1 MKKHPWLCFVIIML
15 VVGIVVGI
23 SATDLWQYIV
33 DFMKIGVDLLIKWLN
48 EVVKAIRDSL
58 VSVTGTN
65 NSDGLPTSIEAAQI
79 MGVIRFS

>member
-1 MKKHPWLCFVIIML
+1 ML
-15 VVGIVVGI
+15 VVGLVVGI

-48 EVVKAIRDSL
+48 EVINAIRDSL
-58 VSVTGTN
+58 TSVTGTN
-65 NSDGLPTSIEAAQI
+65 TSTSLPTSMETAQI

>member
-15 VVGIVVGI
+15 VVGLVVGI

-48 EVVKAIRDSL
+48 EVINAIRDSL
-58 VSVTGTN
+58 TSVIGTN
-65 NSDGLPTSIEAAQI
+65 SSTSLPTSMEAAQI

>member
-1 MKKHPWLCFVIIML
+1 MKKHPWLCFFIIML
-15 VVGIVVGI
+15 VVGLVVGI

-48 EVVKAIRDSL
+48 EVINAIRDSL
-58 VSVTGTN
+58 TSVTGTN
-65 NSDGLPTSIEAAQI
+65 NSTSLPTSMEAAQI

>member
-15 VVGIVVGI
+15 VVGLVVGI

-48 EVVKAIRDSL
+48 EVINAIRDSL
-58 VSVTGTN
+58 TSVTGTN
-65 NSDGLPTSIEAAQI
+65 SSTSLPTSMEAAQI

>member
-1 MKKHPWLCFVIIML
+1 MKKHPWLCFFIIML
-15 VVGIVVGI
+15 VVGLVVGI

-48 EVVKAIRDSL
+48 EVINAIRDSL
-58 VSVTGTN
+58 TSVTGTN
-65 NSDGLPTSIEAAQI
+65 NSTSLPTSMETAQI

>member
-1 MKKHPWLCFVIIML
+1 ML

>member
-1 MKKHPWLCFVIIML
+1 MKKHPWLCFFIIML
-15 VVGIVVGI
+15 VVGLVVGI

-48 EVVKAIRDSL
+48 EVINAIRDSL
-58 VSVTGTN
+58 TSVTRTN
-65 NSDGLPTSIEAAQI
+65 TSTSLPTSMETAQI

>member
-1 MKKHPWLCFVIIML
+1 MKKHPWLCFFIIML
-15 VVGIVVGI
+15 VVGLVVGI

-48 EVVKAIRDSL
+48 EVINAIRDSL
-58 VSVTGTN
+58 TSVTGTN
-65 NSDGLPTSIEAAQI
+65 TSTSLPTSMETAQI